1 MAGEKMDRGE
11 PSGEVPVA
19 SMSDRAGCHRVLPTA
34 TRAFP
39 SEPLSRQFPA
49 PHTAAGRADEP
60 VWPTPLKQMSR
71 ACRLVRKMLCEL
83 SARHRTIMLPPA
95 RHGEHNRNISRYRQA
110 IPLPLR
116 TIPRLTGTKGISRF
130 LNQKKMGSY
139 LRLLVPAGRVF
150 VFHQSCRASLSS
162 EPYRRF
168 AVWRK
173 WIPQVSVKVLP
184 AGFEDPK

>member
-1 MAGEKMDRGE
+1 MAGEKVDRGK
-11 PSGEVPVA
+11 PSGERQFA
-19 SMSDRAGCHRVLPTA
+19 AMHDRAGCHRGLPTA

-95 RHGEHNRNISRYRQA
+95 RYGNIIGTYLAIVKRSRCRC
-110 IPLPLR
+110 
-116 TIPRLTGTKGISRF
+116 
-130 LNQKKMGSY
+130 
-139 LRLLVPAGRVF
+139 VP
-150 VFHQSCRASLSS
+150 SLD
-162 EPYRRF
+162 
-168 AVWRK
+168 
-173 WIPQVSVKVLP
+173 L
-184 AGFEDPK
+184 D